1 MAGSLIYVMGP
12 SGAGKDSL
20 LEIAKKRFA
29 GNQGFAFAKRYVTRE
44 AASGGEDFTAISQE
58 DFDRLEADDFFLFS
72 WRGHGLS
79 YGCDRTVERRLA
91 EGKLV
96 VLNGSRAYLK
106 EALTIM
112 PGLKPL
118 LITARNEILAAR
130 LKKRGRETAGEQ
142 AERLRPLLLENA
154 RPRDRS
160 EEELSGYRKA
170 LDWIFTKSAR
180 EPRNHYG
187 WTNEFS
193 ITLFAPGQWLTQD

>member
-142 AERLRPLLLENA
+142 AERLRQPDYVLGNVKSIDNSGPLEAAAEQFLAFLGGEL
-154 RPRDRS
+154 DR
-160 EEELSGYRKA
+160 LKA
-170 LDWIFTKSAR
+170 QSLWMD
-180 EPRNHYG
+180 
-187 WTNEFS
+187 
-193 ITLFAPGQWLTQD
+193 